1 MPHASWDSMALFF
14 TFLFCVVVLLGAI
27 KDR

>member
-1 MPHASWDSMALFF
+1 MPHASWDGMAQFF
-14 TFLFCVVVLLGAI
+14 LFLFCIVVLLGAI